1 MRAAWPR
8 DEAKAKRRPSSR
20 SETAASALA
29 EIWDAGG
36 ADSAILDSVTIEGSG
51 ANVLPGPFDLGAVA
65 SATIAASHLAAG
77 LVAGASA
84 RVRISRSDA
93 AAAFL
98 SERFCR
104 VEGEKPEPMWAPLS
118 GFYEVADGHVQLHT
132 NYPHHRDAVLRAC
145 SVPDDRAAVEAALR
159 TWRAV
164 DVEDAVLAEGGVASA
179 YRTPELWAATEQARV
194 IADLPL
200 FDIVRLGE
208 GPVGVS
214 DHVVSPRRPLA
225 GVRVLDLTHVI
236 AGPIATRTLAAYGA
250 SVTRV
255 LAPHLPTLRSL
266 DIDTGFGKTWS
277 GLDLRAYNQRAE
289 FLRLVRDADVVVQ
302 GFRPGAFDRL
312 GLGPQDL
319 AAANPSIVV
328 VTLSAWSHEGPWA
341 GRRGYDSLVQT
352 ATGIASEMSAAHGS
366 AGPMHLP
373 AASLDHATGYLM
385 ATGASLAWAR
395 QRREGG
401 AWHVRCSLAQTARWI
416 SGQPRVAADG
426 PTPRAAD
433 VAHLLRSDVT
443 DYGAVR
449 HLGPVGT
456 IDGADLRWD
465 CGPPLRP

>member
-1 MRAAWPR
+1 M
-8 DEAKAKRRPSSR
+8 
-20 SETAASALA
+20 SADALR
-29 EIWDAGG
+29 EIWEAGG
-36 ADSAILDSVTIEGSG
+36 GDAALLDSVTTWDSS
-51 ANVLPGPFDLGAVA
+51 ANVLPGPFDLGSVA
-65 SATIAASHLAAG
+65 SAAIAASHLAAG
-77 LVAGASA
+77 VLGGGPAGV
-84 RVRISRSDA
+84 RVSRSDA

-118 GFYEVADGHVQLHT
+118 GFYEVADGFVQLHT
-132 NYPHHRDAVLRAC
+132 NYPHHHGAVLRAC
-145 SVPDDRAAVEAALR
+145 SVPDDRAAVESALR

-164 DVEDAVLAEGGVASA
+164 DVEDAVLAEGGVAYA
-179 YRTPELWAATEQARV
+179 YRSPDAWAATEQAAAV
-194 IADLPL
+194 ASLPL

-208 GPVGVS
+208 GAAAVPVVGVPS
-214 DHVVSPRRPLA
+214 RPLS

-266 DIDTGFGKTWS
+266 DIDTGFGKTWR
-277 GLDLRAYNQRAE
+277 GLDLRADDQRAE

-312 GLGPQDL
+312 ALGPQDL
-319 AAANPSIVV
+319 AALNPSIVM
-328 VTLSAWSHEGPWA
+328 VTLSAWSHAGPWA

-352 ATGIASEMSAAHGS
+352 ATGIASEMATAHGS
-366 AGPMHLP
+366 TVPLHLP

-385 ATGASLAWAR
+385 AAGASLALAR

-401 AWHVRCSLAQTARWI
+401 SLHVRCSLAQTARWI
-416 SGQPRVAADG
+416 ASQPRVAVEG

-433 VAHLLRSDVT
+433 VAHLLRTDVT
-443 DYGAVR
+443 DYGTVR

-456 IDGADLRWD
+456 IDGADLGWD